1 MDFLHLA
8 ADEGI
13 LPGNP
18 CPGCCSLF
26 AKQHHPG
33 ARPHHQRIRN
43 EMGWMDLDSCAAL
56 LDPGHLVHLKADQ
69 LQQP

>member
-1 MDFLHLA
+1 MDFLHLS

-18 CPGCCSLF
+18 YLDYCSLF
-26 AKQHHPG
+26 AEQHHPG

-43 EMGWMDLDSCAAL
+43 EMGRMDFDSCTAL
-56 LDPGHLVHLKADQ
+56 LDPGHLVHLK
-69 LQQP
+69 